1 MTIDEQI
8 LGKFRFTDEQI
19 YYGYREREALDMAAS
34 ASKRGRHC
42 LAFECM
48 QLAEKYN
55 KRANK

>member
-1 MTIDEQI
+1 MTIDKQM

-19 YYGYREREALDMAAS
+19 YYEYRERDALDMAAS
-34 ASKRGRHC
+34 AAKRGRHC